1 MNPWHDARLLN
12 MAANALFALV
22 LAACLAAA
30 LWWASQRPMFD
41 LRLIEVEPRAG
52 ESLRHVSGA
61 VLRATVT
68 REIRGNFFTMPLA
81 TVQAVFET
89 VPWVRRANVRRIWPD
104 GLIVEVEEHRP
115 LALWGDG
122 RLVNTFGELFLA
134 NLGEAEDGGPLP
146 QFSGPPG
153 SEVQVA
159 RRFAELR
166 QLVAPLGQEP
176 VAISLSDRHAWSLT
190 LADGTSLLL
199 GRERGTPIDQ
209 RLTRWVETY
218 PRVMTE
224 LSRRA
229 AQVDLR
235 YPNGYAIRSLAM
247 LDDASGVE
255 EGTPGAGTPAA
266 APTERGSRAP
276 RGATEGA
283 AKGGESSRDGARQAA
298 AKDRVR

>member
-1 MNPWHDARLLN
+1 MNPWHDVRLLN
-12 MAANALFALV
+12 MAANTLFALV

-41 LRLIEVEPRAG
+41 LRLIEVEARPG
-52 ESLRHVSGA
+52 EALRHVSGA
-61 VLRATVT
+61 VLRATVS
-68 REIRGNFFTMPLA
+68 REVRGNFFTQPLSA
-81 TVQAVFET
+81 VQAVFET
-89 VPWVRRANVRRIWPD
+89 VPWVRRANVRRVWPD

-115 LALWGDG
+115 LALWDDG

-134 NLGEAEDGGPLP
+134 NLGEAEESGPLP
-146 QFSGPPG
+146 QFSGPAG

-166 QLVAPLGQEP
+166 QLLGPLGQEP
-176 VAISLSDRHAWSLT
+176 VAIALSERHAWSLT
-190 LADGTSLLL
+190 LADGTALLL

-224 LSRRA
+224 LNRRA
-229 AQVDLR
+229 TQVDLR

-247 LDDASGVE
+247 LEDAGEAPEAPNVSA
-255 EGTPGAGTPAA
+255 GTPGAPGARVAGAQGARTAGVPAA
-266 APTERGSRAP
+266 RDRSR
-276 RGATEGA
+276 
-283 AKGGESSRDGARQAA
+283 
-298 AKDRVR
+298 

>member
-12 MAANALFALV
+12 MAANSLFALV

-52 ESLRHVSGA
+52 ESLRHVSGP
-61 VLRATVT
+61 VLRATVS

-134 NLGEAEDGGPLP
+134 NLGEAEDAGPLP

-166 QLVAPLGQEP
+166 QLVAPFGQEP
-176 VAISLSDRHAWSLT
+176 VAIALSERHAWSLK

-199 GRERGTPIDQ
+199 GRERGTSIDE

-218 PRVMTE
+218 PRVMSE
-224 LSRRA
+224 LNRRA

-235 YPNGYAIRSLAM
+235 YPNGYAIRSLAL
-247 LDDASGVE
+247 LDDVDAPE
-255 EGTPGAGTPAA
+255 EATPGAGTAGI
-266 APTERGSRAP
+266 ERPGS
-276 RGATEGA
+276 
-283 AKGGESSRDGARQAA
+283 GARQAA
-298 AKDRVR
+298 SKDRVR